1 LVLCPGFKRQRG
13 QKMQSARELVNR
25 VFEKPPYIIEEGI
38 LNENSI
44 MVIGGPPKAYKSF
57 FSQTIALN
65 LATGTNLFGAH
76 RVKNRVQHLA
86 FNVIE
91 PKRVLMLEQ
100 EIGDWSL
107 KDRLSSMSLAQ
118 EEPRRSLFLDNL
130 FTHSCDRDL
139 RLDNKQGVE
148 AISVLVEKV
157 KPHVLILDP
166 LIEFHQLD
174 ENSSQHMISVMRNL
188 DKIRDQHKCAIIM
201 NHHASKSDERHG
213 PDALRGSSA
222 LYGKGDSF
230 FMLNVIN
237 RDAGIIEVEVII
249 RRDKPIHPF
258 RVKIDW
264 LDLTCKFH
272 EWVTSKSEKKKKS
285 GGTPYDEYI
294 V

>member
-1 LVLCPGFKRQRG
+1 
-13 QKMQSARELVNR
+13 MQSARELVNR

-57 FSQTIALN
+57 FSQTIAMH
-65 LATGTNLFGAH
+65 LATGTNLFGA
-76 RVKNRVQHLA
+76 RRIKNRVQQLA
-86 FNVIE
+86 FNVVE
-91 PKRVLMLEQ
+91 PQKILMLEQ

-107 KDRLSSMSLAQ
+107 KDRLSSTSVAL

-130 FTHSCDRDL
+130 YTHSCDRDL
-139 RLDNKQGVE
+139 RLDTQQGTE
-148 AISVLVEKV
+148 TIAKLVDKL
-157 KPHVLILDP
+157 KPEVLILDP
-166 LIEFHQLD
+166 MIEFHQQD
-174 ENSSQHMISVMRNL
+174 ENSSQHMIGVMRNL
-188 DKIRDQHKCAIIM
+188 DKIRDHFKCAVIL
-201 NHHASKSDERHG
+201 NHHAGKSDERHG

-222 LYGKGDSF
+222 LYGKGDTF

-237 RDAGIIEVEVII
+237 RDAGIIEVDVTI
-249 RRDKPIHPF
+249 RRDVPIHPF

-272 EWVTSKSEKKKKS
+272 EWVTSKSEKKKKN
-285 GGTPYDEYI
+285 GGNPYDEYL